1 MRDFTLA
8 DLPYTPARQVGVWSN
23 EDAEWHE
30 FRATPGN
37 VSGTMAGTISGL
49 SKWESAVELW
59 EKKTGRRSDQV
70 PQSESMLWG
79 NLLESVI
86 IEQFQARHPELEVL
100 TNCGSW
106 LGADGWSVANP
117 DGLYRAQDG
126 VTPHIEVKTAAYPY
140 GWNVPA
146 EGVTG
151 DFDGVPTHYN
161 AQVQWY
167 LRTLGLTQA
176 TLIAL
181 IGGSKYREFV
191 IHADPHWQYADY
203 QQAVRFRT
211 CVLTDKKPDWPD
223 ADARLEKR
231 KN

>member
-8 DLPYTPARQVGVWSN
+8 DLPHTPARQVGVWSN
-23 EDAEWHE
+23 EDPEWHE
-30 FRATPGN
+30 FRATPGF
-37 VSGTMAGTISGL
+37 VSGTMAGTIAGL

-59 EKKTGRRSDQV
+59 EKKTNRHIELGWAN
-70 PQSESMLWG
+70 ESMLWG
-79 NLLESVI
+79 SLLEPVI

-126 VTPHIEVKTAAYPY
+126 VTRLIEVKTAAYPY
-140 GWNVPA
+140 GWDVPS

-151 DFDGVPTHYN
+151 DSDGVPAHYN

-167 LRTLGLTQA
+167 LRVLGLDQA

-181 IGGSKYREFV
+181 FSGSKYREYV
-191 IHADPHWQYADY
+191 INADPHWQYADY
-203 QQAVRFRT
+203 QQAIKFRD
-211 CVLTDKKPDWPD
+211 CVLNDVEPDWPD
-223 ADARLEKR
+223 ANARLEKR
-231 KN
+231 KK